1 MMNYKTASSF
11 AVLILILLLSS
22 CKETT
27 PQTTTIND
35 TLKGQIE
42 NSIPGGVQG
51 LILPNSNDYYA
62 IPNDPKNH
70 ITEAKV
76 KLGQMLYHETGLGIQ
91 PENMVNYHTY
101 SCATCHSAAAGF
113 QSGLK
118 QGIGEGGEG
127 YGSKGELRRRNTI
140 CDKSEVDVQPIRT
153 PSAMNGAY
161 QKVQLWNGQF
171 GATGV
176 NKGTESKWMNGN
188 PISNNHL
195 GYEGLETQAIA
206 GFGVHRMGV
215 DKSILMAEPYRSLF
229 EKAFPDIPENARY
242 TAQVIGLA
250 IAAYERT
257 LLSNKAPFQL
267 WLKGDE
273 QALTPNQLEGV
284 RLFFSKAECFKC
296 HAEPA
301 LNSMNF
307 YALGMEDLSGAN
319 VIGNITDAVRK
330 GRGGFTGNSEDDY
343 KFKVPQLYNL
353 KDVNFLGHG
362 GSFSSVREVILYKNN
377 GVPENGIVPNDL
389 LVSDFHAL
397 GLEDYEIDALVDF
410 VENGLYDPDLERY
423 EPTLLPSGYCFPN
436 NDSLTRIQRGCN

>member
-1 MMNYKTASSF
+1 
-11 AVLILILLLSS
+11 
-22 CKETT
+22 
-27 PQTTTIND
+27 
-35 TLKGQIE
+35 
-42 NSIPGGVQG
+42 
-51 LILPNSNDYYA
+51 
-62 IPNDPKNH
+62 
-70 ITEAKV
+70 
-76 KLGQMLYHETGLGIQ
+76 
-91 PENMVNYHTY
+91 
-101 SCATCHSAAAGF
+101 
-113 QSGLK
+113 
-118 QGIGEGGEG
+118 
-127 YGSKGELRRRNTI
+127 
-140 CDKSEVDVQPIRT
+140 
-153 PSAMNGAY
+153 
-161 QKVQLWNGQF
+161 
-171 GATGV
+171 
-176 NKGTESKWMNGN
+176 
-188 PISNNHL
+188 
-195 GYEGLETQAIA
+195 
-206 GFGVHRMGV
+206 
-215 DKSILMAEPYRSLF
+215 MAESYRSLF

-296 HAEPA
+296 HAGPA

-389 LVSDFHAL
+389 LASDFHAL